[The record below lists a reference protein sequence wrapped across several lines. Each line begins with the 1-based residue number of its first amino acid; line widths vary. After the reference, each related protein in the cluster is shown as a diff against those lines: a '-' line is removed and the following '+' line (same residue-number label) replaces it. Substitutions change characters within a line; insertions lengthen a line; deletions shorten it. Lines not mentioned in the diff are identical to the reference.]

1 MKILAFGSSLLSSYW
16 NGAATYYRGMY
27 KYLHTLGYSI
37 IYAEPDAFDR
47 QSHRD
52 YDAVPY
58 ARSIVYQPGKW
69 ESVLREFAP
78 AADLLVKHSGVGVD
92 DAALEAALPNYRASG
107 ALACIWDVDA
117 PATLARTENDANDP
131 FRADIPRYDA
141 VLTYGGGPE
150 VVARY
155 VALGAPLCEPIYNG
169 LDPDTHHPVA
179 AQPQYGADLVF
190 LGNRL
195 PDRERR
201 VEELFLRAAALAPEL
216 CFLLGG
222 EGWGGKAMPVNVRW
236 LGHVPTGEHN
246 AVNCSARMVLNINR
260 DSMAQVGFSPPT
272 RVFEV
277 AGSGACLLC
286 DAWPGVETFFTP
298 DQEILVVR
306 SAEEI
311 VSRLRSYSAEQARQ
325 CGEALRRRALREH
338 TYAQRAGQAD
348 AVLRQL
354 WAAKRRAPRRHA

>member
-1 MKILAFGSSLLSSYW
+1 MRVLAFGSSLLSSYW

-27 KYLHTLGYSI
+27 KYLHALGYTI
-37 IYAEPDAFDR
+37 TYAEPDAFGR
-47 QSHRD
+47 QQRRD
-52 YDAVPY
+52 YDHVPY
-58 ARSIVYQPGKW
+58 ARSVVYLPG
-69 ESVLREFAP
+69 EYEAVLRELAP
-78 AADLLVKHSGVGVD
+78 SADLLVKHSGVGVD
-92 DAALEAALPNYRASG
+92 DAALEAALPGYRAAG

-117 PATLARTENDANDP
+117 PATLARTEADSEDP
-131 FRADIPRYDA
+131 FRQAVGRYDA
-141 VLTYGGGPE
+141 VLTYGGGPA
-150 VVARY
+150 VVAGY
-155 VALGAPLCEPIYNG
+155 KALGARECIPIYNG
-169 LDPDTHHPVA
+169 LDPETHHPA
-179 AQPQYGADLVF
+179 AKQQRYEADLVF

-201 VEELFLRAAALAPEL
+201 VEQLFLRAATLAPEL

-222 EGWGGKAMPVNVRW
+222 EGWGDKPMPPNVRW

-260 DSMAQVGFSPPT
+260 DSMAVVGFSPPT

-298 DQEILVVR
+298 GEEILVVS

-311 VSRLRSYSAEQARQ
+311 VAALRSYSPGQAASIGR
-325 CGEALRRRALREH
+325 ALHRRALKEH
-338 TYAQRAGQAD
+338 TYAQRARQAH
-348 AVLRQL
+348 AFLREL
-354 WAAKRRAPRRHA
+354 RAAKAALR